1 MPTHLGA
8 MLKSP
13 DIPNTDYRDAVLLD
27 NPVGLWMLDED
38 FGTNVAVDL
47 GSAGVDA
54 TYKGALTGAATRGV
68 RSAFNISLAG
78 CDSADSGTSGNGF
91 LGGVIEVPSSS
102 AFVTEVHVVN
112 GAMSYEWVGVK
123 DFNASGSYQY
133 WLKHYASGS
142 APNQGPLQYV
152 REQTDNSTS
161 GQGWSYQNTSGGNYS
176 IYGNSPAKQTAG
188 VAYHNVV
195 TFDTAANYLRWY
207 RNGVRVAN
215 WYQAT
220 ANQINGAAAP
230 IYIGNLSSTSSNWP
244 TYGLQGAIG
253 GVAVY
258 DYALSA
264 SEVSDHYNALLT

>member
-47 GSAGVDA
+47 GSAGVNA

-102 AFVTEVHVVN
+102 AFVTEIGVVS
-112 GAMSYEWVGVK
+112 GAMSYEWVSVK
-123 DFNASGSYQY
+123 DYSVAASQY
-133 WLKHYASGS
+133 WLKHYASGF
-142 APNQGPLQYV
+142 APNVGPLSYI
-152 REQTDNSTS
+152 RESSDNTTSQT
-161 GQGWSYQNTSGGNYS
+161 QWQYQNTQGGNYS
-176 IYGNSPAKQTAG
+176 ITGSSPTKQTAG
-188 VAYHNVV
+188 VASHNVV
-195 TFDTAANYLRWY
+195 TFDTGANYLRWY
-207 RNGVRVAN
+207 RNNVRIMN

-220 ANQINGAAAP
+220 ANKINGAAAP

-244 TYGLQGAIG
+244 TYGAQGAIG
-253 GVAVY
+253 GVAIY

>member
-13 DIPNTDYRDAVLLD
+13 DVPNTDYRDAVLLD
-27 NPVGLWMLDED
+27 NPVGLWMLDEE

-47 GSAGVDA
+47 GSAGVNA

-91 LGGVIEVPSSS
+91 LGGVIEVPSNS
-102 AFVTEVHVVN
+102 AFVTEIGVVS
-112 GAMSYEWVGVK
+112 GAMSYEWVSVK
-123 DFNASGSYQY
+123 DYNVTAYQY
-133 WLKHYASGS
+133 WLKHYASGF
-142 APNQGPLQYV
+142 APNIGPLTYI
-152 REQTDNSTS
+152 RESSDDTTSQTEW
-161 GQGWSYQNTSGGNYS
+161 QYQNTSGGNFS
-176 IYGNSPAKQTAG
+176 IQGSSPTKQTPG
-188 VAYHNVV
+188 VASHNVV
-195 TFDTAANYLRWY
+195 TFDTGANYLRWY
-207 RNGVRVAN
+207 RNDVRIMN

-220 ANQINGAAAP
+220 ANKINGAAAP

-244 TYGLQGAIG
+244 TYGAQGAIG
-253 GVAVY
+253 GVAIY

-264 SEVSDHYNALLT
+264 AEVSDHYNALLT

>member
-13 DIPNTDYRDAVLLD
+13 AVPNTDYRDAVLLD

-47 GSAGVDA
+47 GSAGVNA

-91 LGGVIEVPSSS
+91 LNGVVEVPSSS
-102 AFVTEVHVVN
+102 AFVTEIGVVN

-123 DFNASGSYQY
+123 DYNVTAYQY
-133 WLKHYASGS
+133 WFKHYNSGF
-142 APNQGPLQYV
+142 APNAGPLGYI
-152 REQTDNSTS
+152 RESIDNATS
-161 GQGWSYQNTSGGNYS
+161 DSLWTYQNTQGGNYDLTA
-176 IYGNSPAKQTAG
+176 NPTKQTPG
-188 VAYHNVV
+188 VASHNVV
-195 TFDTAANYLRWY
+195 TFDTGANYLRWY
-207 RNGVRVAN
+207 RNGVRIIN
-215 WYQAT
+215 KYQA
-220 ANQINGAAAP
+220 AVNKINGAAAP
-230 IYIGNLSSTSSNWP
+230 IFIGNLSATSSYWP
-244 TYGLQGAIG
+244 TYGLQGAMG

-258 DYALSA
+258 DYALSQTN
-264 SEVSDHYNALLT
+264 VTTHYNALLT